1 MVGTRAQVF
10 TLEGVLAALIV
21 LAGLGFALQTVVVT
35 PTDGGVS
42 AGTADGDR
50 LESVLTTATERG
62 AVKRAVLAW
71 TGSSFD
77 GTGAGTSYFVDSLP
91 DNGFGTALRAGLG
104 PSVVVNVVVGY
115 ETASGPERQR
125 LAYNG
130 APPEGAVRETVTVA
144 LYDADSV
151 YDESGDPVAGTLAS
165 RPSGFFYVDD
175 RHTGSASTGGD
186 LYAVVEVE
194 VVAWQA

>member
-1 MVGTRAQVF
+1 MTGTRAQVF
-10 TLEGVLAALIV
+10 TLEGVLAALVV
-21 LAGLGFALQTVVVT
+21 LAGLAFALQTVVVT
-35 PTDGGVS
+35 PTDGGAS

-50 LESVLTTATERG
+50 LESVLATSAESG

-77 GTGAGTSYFVDSLP
+77 GTGAGTSYFVDNLP
-91 DNGFGTALRAGLG
+91 DNGFGTALRDGLG
-104 PSVVVNVVVGY
+104 TSVVVNVVVHY
-115 ETASGPERQR
+115 EGASGPGQQR

-144 LYDADSV
+144 LYDADSI
-151 YDESGDPVAGTLAS
+151 YDESGDPVGGTLAS
-165 RPSGFFYVDD
+165 RPSGFLYVDD
-175 RHTGSASTGGD
+175 QHTGSASAGGD

-194 VVAWQA
+194 VVAWQP